1 MSATD
6 FHQSYVKEWHSMYT
20 LICNFAIVIS
30 LFQFPQTLGYFFV
43 DGSLHSFCFSADTY
57 ASVHVKNL
65 AYWQYFFSAVY
76 TIWYVNIMIL
86 FYENAAAKLQVKSFY
101 KKTKVDYS

>member
-1 MSATD
+1 
-6 FHQSYVKEWHSMYT
+6 MYT

-65 AYWQYFFSAVY
+65 AY
-76 TIWYVNIMIL
+76 
-86 FYENAAAKLQVKSFY
+86 
-101 KKTKVDYS
+101 

>member
-1 MSATD
+1 
-6 FHQSYVKEWHSMYT
+6 MYT

-76 TIWYVNIMIL
+76 TIWLNMWTSWFFSTKTQLQNYKW
-86 FYENAAAKLQVKSFY
+86 NAFT
-101 KKTKVDYS
+101 KKQRLTTA